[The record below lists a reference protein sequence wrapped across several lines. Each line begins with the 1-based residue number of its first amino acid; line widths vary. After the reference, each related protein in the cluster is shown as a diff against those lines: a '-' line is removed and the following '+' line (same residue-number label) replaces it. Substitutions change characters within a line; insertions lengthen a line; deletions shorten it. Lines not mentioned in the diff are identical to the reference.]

1 MSEPLA
7 PVGRI
12 SAASSD
18 IMHRTLD
25 SVGRISAASSDMM
38 APGES
43 SVLVFGGTSDARFIC
58 QILDEQRIAYTLSV
72 ATAVG
77 ESLAGDIGGQIR
89 VGRIDRDEITD
100 WLQRHAVRWV
110 IDASH
115 PYAELLSRNI
125 TAACETVGVTL
136 SRYQRRSELND
147 LEHPLLHKV
156 ASLPAACAVAQEYG
170 PRVLLTT
177 GSKELAAWQ
186 QGMPGKTLLARVLP
200 TSEVIAECEALG
212 LGVDNIIALRG
223 PFSAEFN
230 AAIYAFCS
238 PDVVI
243 TKESGAEGGY
253 LDKVNP
259 ALERGIPCVVVVRPQ
274 PLVTGPELLQSR
286 EDVSR
291 RVTRWLQE
299 RKA

>member
-1 MSEPLA
+1 MSELLT

-12 SAASSD
+12 SEASSD
-18 IMHRTLD
+18 TM
-25 SVGRISAASSDMM
+25 SSG
-38 APGES
+38 A
-43 SVLVFGGTSDARFIC
+43 VLVFGGTSDARFIC
-58 QILDEQRIAYTLSV
+58 QILDEHRISYTLSV

-77 ESLAGDIGGQIR
+77 ETLAGKIGGQIR
-89 VGRIDRDEITD
+89 VGRIDSAEIAD
-100 WLQRHAVRWV
+100 FLVSHAVRWV

-125 TAACETVGVTL
+125 TQACEIAGVTL
-136 SRYQRRSELND
+136 SRYQRRSELHD

-156 ASLPAACAVAQEYG
+156 ANLQAACTVAQKFG

-177 GSKELAAWQ
+177 GSKELAAYQ
-186 QGMPGKTLLARVLP
+186 QGLPGKTLLARVLP
-200 TSEVIAECEALG
+200 TSEVMAECEALG

-230 AAIYAFCS
+230 AATYDFCS

-259 ALERGIPCVVVVRPQ
+259 ALARGIPCVVVTRPQ
-274 PLVTGPELLQSR
+274 PLVSGPELLESR

-299 RKA
+299 RK

>member
-1 MSEPLA
+1 MSELLA

-12 SAASSD
+12 SEAMSS
-18 IMHRTLD
+18 
-25 SVGRISAASSDMM
+25 GA
-38 APGES
+38 
-43 SVLVFGGTSDARFIC
+43 VLVFGGTSDARFIC
-58 QILDEQRIAYTLSV
+58 QILDEHRISYTLSV

-77 ESLAGDIGGQIR
+77 EALAGKIGGQIR
-89 VGRIDRDEITD
+89 VGRIDTDGIAD
-100 WLQRHAVRWV
+100 WLVSNAVNWV

-115 PYAELLSRNI
+115 PYAESLSQNI
-125 TAACETVGVTL
+125 SRACEAVGVTL
-136 SRYQRRSELND
+136 SRYQRRSELHD

-156 ASLPAACAVAQEYG
+156 ANLQAACTVAQKFG

-177 GSKELAAWQ
+177 GSKELAAYQ
-186 QGMPGKTLLARVLP
+186 QGLPGKTLLARVLP
-200 TSEVIAECEALG
+200 TSEVMAECEALG

-230 AAIYAFCS
+230 AATYDFCS

-259 ALERGIPCVVVVRPQ
+259 ALARGIPCVVVTRPQ
-274 PLVTGPELLQSR
+274 PLVSGPELLESR

-299 RKA
+299 RK

>member
-1 MSEPLA
+1 MSSGA
-7 PVGRI
+7 
-12 SAASSD
+12 
-18 IMHRTLD
+18 
-25 SVGRISAASSDMM
+25 
-38 APGES
+38 
-43 SVLVFGGTSDARFIC
+43 VLVFGGTSDARFIC
-58 QILDEQRIAYTLSV
+58 QILDEHRISYTLSV

-77 ESLAGDIGGQIR
+77 ESLAGKIGGQIR
-89 VGRIDRDEITD
+89 VGRIDSAEIAD
-100 WLQRHAVRWV
+100 LLVSQAVRWV

-125 TAACETVGVTL
+125 TQACEIAGVAL
-136 SRYQRRSELND
+136 SRYQRRSELHD

-156 ASLPAACAVAQEYG
+156 ANLQAACTVAQKFG
-170 PRVLLTT
+170 SRVLLTT
-177 GSKELAAWQ
+177 GSKELAAYQ
-186 QGMPGKTLLARVLP
+186 QGLPGKTLLARVLP
-200 TSEVIAECEALG
+200 TSEVMAECEALG

-230 AAIYAFCS
+230 AATYDFCS

-259 ALERGIPCVVVVRPQ
+259 ALARGIPCVVVTRPQ
-274 PLVTGPELLQSR
+274 PLVSGPELLESR

-299 RKA
+299 RK

>member
-1 MSEPLA
+1 MSSGA
-7 PVGRI
+7 I
-12 SAASSD
+12 
-18 IMHRTLD
+18 
-25 SVGRISAASSDMM
+25 
-38 APGES
+38 
-43 SVLVFGGTSDARFIC
+43 LVFGGTSDARFIC
-58 QILDEQRIAYTLSV
+58 QILDEHRISYTLSV

-77 ESLAGDIGGQIR
+77 EALAGKIGGQIR
-89 VGRIDRDEITD
+89 VGRIDTDGIAD
-100 WLQRHAVRWV
+100 WLVSNAVNWV

-115 PYAELLSRNI
+115 PYAELLSQNI
-125 TAACETVGVTL
+125 SRACEVVGVTL
-136 SRYQRRSELND
+136 SRYQRRSELHD

-156 ASLPAACAVAQEYG
+156 ANLQAACTVAQKFG

-177 GSKELAAWQ
+177 GSKELAAYQ
-186 QGMPGKTLLARVLP
+186 QGLPGKTLLARVLP
-200 TSEVIAECEALG
+200 TSEVIAECEVLG

-230 AAIYAFCS
+230 AATYDFCS

-259 ALERGIPCVVVVRPQ
+259 ALARGIPCVVVTRPQ
-274 PLVTGPELLQSR
+274 PLVSGPELLESR

-299 RKA
+299 RK

>member
-1 MSEPLA
+1 MSSGA
-7 PVGRI
+7 I
-12 SAASSD
+12 
-18 IMHRTLD
+18 
-25 SVGRISAASSDMM
+25 
-38 APGES
+38 
-43 SVLVFGGTSDARFIC
+43 LVFGGTSDARFIC
-58 QILDEQRIAYTLSV
+58 QILDEHRISYTLSV

-77 ESLAGDIGGQIR
+77 EALAGKIGGQIR
-89 VGRIDRDEITD
+89 VGRIDTDGIAD
-100 WLQRHAVRWV
+100 WLVSNAVNWV

-115 PYAELLSRNI
+115 PYAELLSQNI
-125 TAACETVGVTL
+125 SRACEAVGVTL
-136 SRYQRRSELND
+136 SRYQRRSELHD

-156 ASLPAACAVAQEYG
+156 ANLQAACTVAQKFG

-177 GSKELAAWQ
+177 GSKELAAYQ
-186 QGMPGKTLLARVLP
+186 QGLPGKTLLARVLP
-200 TSEVIAECEALG
+200 TSEVIAECEVLG

-230 AAIYAFCS
+230 AATYDFCS

-259 ALERGIPCVVVVRPQ
+259 ALARGIPCVVVTRPQ
-274 PLVTGPELLQSR
+274 PLVSGPELLESR

-299 RKA
+299 RK

>member
-1 MSEPLA
+1 MSETP
-7 PVGRI
+7 
-12 SAASSD
+12 
-18 IMHRTLD
+18 
-25 SVGRISAASSDMM
+25 
-38 APGES
+38 
-43 SVLVFGGTSDARFIC
+43 VLVFGGTSDARFIC
-58 QILDEQRIAYTLSV
+58 QILDEHRISYTLSV

-77 ESLAGDIGGQIR
+77 ESLAGNIGGQIR
-89 VGRIDRDEITD
+89 VGRIDTDGIAD
-100 WLQRHAVRWV
+100 WLVSNAVNWV

-115 PYAELLSRNI
+115 PYAELLSQNI
-125 TAACETVGVTL
+125 TRACEIVGVTL

-156 ASLPAACAVAQEYG
+156 ASLQAACAVAQTFG

-177 GSKELAAWQ
+177 GSKELAAYQ
-186 QGMPGKTLLARVLP
+186 QDLPGKTLLARVLP

-230 AAIYAFCS
+230 AATYDFCA

-253 LDKVNP
+253 LDKVTP
-259 ALERGIPCVVVVRPQ
+259 ALARNIPCVVVTRPQ
-274 PLVTGPELLQSR
+274 PQVFGPELLESR

-299 RKA
+299 RKS

>member
-1 MSEPLA
+1 MSSGA
-7 PVGRI
+7 
-12 SAASSD
+12 
-18 IMHRTLD
+18 
-25 SVGRISAASSDMM
+25 
-38 APGES
+38 
-43 SVLVFGGTSDARFIC
+43 VLVFGGTSDARFIC
-58 QILDEQRIAYTLSV
+58 QILDEHRILYTLSV

-77 ESLAGDIGGQIR
+77 EALAGKIGGQIR
-89 VGRIDRDEITD
+89 IGRIDSAEIAD
-100 WLQRHAVRWV
+100 FLVSHAVRWV

-125 TAACETVGVTL
+125 TQACEIAGVTL
-136 SRYQRRSELND
+136 SRYQRRSELHD

-156 ASLPAACAVAQEYG
+156 ANLQAACTVAQKFG

-177 GSKELAAWQ
+177 GSKELAAYQ
-186 QGMPGKTLLARVLP
+186 QGLPGKTLLARVLP
-200 TSEVIAECEALG
+200 TSEVMAECEALG

-230 AAIYAFCS
+230 AATYDFCS

-259 ALERGIPCVVVVRPQ
+259 ALVRGIPCVVVTRPQ
-274 PLVTGPELLQSR
+274 PLVSGPELLESR

-299 RKA
+299 RK

>member
-1 MSEPLA
+1 MS
-7 PVGRI
+7 
-12 SAASSD
+12 
-18 IMHRTLD
+18 D
-25 SVGRISAASSDMM
+25 SQ
-38 APGES
+38 
-43 SVLVFGGTSDARFIC
+43 VLVFGGTSDARFIC
-58 QILDEQRIAYTLSV
+58 QILDEHSIAYTLSV

-77 ESLAGDIGGQIR
+77 ESLAGNIGGQIR
-89 VGRIDRDEITD
+89 VGRIDADEITD
-100 WLQRHAVRWV
+100 WLVTHAVRWV

-115 PYAELLSRNI
+115 PYAELLSANI
-125 TAACETVGVTL
+125 SSACQSVGVTL

-156 ASLPAACAVAQEYG
+156 PSLQAACAVAQNYG

-177 GSKELAAWQ
+177 GSKELAAYQ
-186 QGMPGKTLLARVLP
+186 QGLPGKMLLARVLP
-200 TSEVIAECEALG
+200 TQEVIAECEALG

-230 AAIYAFCS
+230 AAMYVFCS

-259 ALERGIPCVVVVRPQ
+259 ALAQGIPCVVVTRPQ
-274 PLVTGPELLQSR
+274 PRVSGPELLASR

-299 RKA
+299 RT

>member
-1 MSEPLA
+1 MSETP
-7 PVGRI
+7 
-12 SAASSD
+12 
-18 IMHRTLD
+18 
-25 SVGRISAASSDMM
+25 
-38 APGES
+38 
-43 SVLVFGGTSDARFIC
+43 VLVFGGTSDARFIC
-58 QILDEQRIAYTLSV
+58 QILDELRISYTLSV

-77 ESLAGDIGGQIR
+77 ASLAGDIGGKIR
-89 VGRIDRDEITD
+89 VGRIDTDGIAD
-100 WLQRHAVRWV
+100 WLVSNAVNWV

-115 PYAELLSRNI
+115 PYAELLSQNI
-125 TAACETVGVTL
+125 TRACEIVGVTL

-156 ASLPAACAVAQEYG
+156 ASLQAACAVAQTFG

-177 GSKELAAWQ
+177 GSKELAAYQ
-186 QGMPGKTLLARVLP
+186 QALPGKTLLARVLP

-230 AAIYAFCS
+230 AATYDFCA

-259 ALERGIPCVVVVRPQ
+259 ALARGIPCVVVTRPQ
-274 PLVTGPELLQSR
+274 PQVFGPELLESR
-286 EDVSR
+286 DDVSC

-299 RKA
+299 RKS

>member
-1 MSEPLA
+1 MSELLA

-12 SAASSD
+12 SEVSSD
-18 IMHRTLD
+18 TM
-25 SVGRISAASSDMM
+25 SSG
-38 APGES
+38 AI
-43 SVLVFGGTSDARFIC
+43 LVFGGTSDARFIC
-58 QILDEQRIAYTLSV
+58 QILDEHRISYTLSV

-77 ESLAGDIGGQIR
+77 EALAGKIGGQIR
-89 VGRIDRDEITD
+89 VGRIDTDGIAD
-100 WLQRHAVRWV
+100 WLVSNAVNWV

-115 PYAELLSRNI
+115 PYAELLSQNI
-125 TAACETVGVTL
+125 SRACEAVGVTL
-136 SRYQRRSELND
+136 SRYQRRSELHD

-156 ASLPAACAVAQEYG
+156 ANLQAACTVAQKFG

-177 GSKELAAWQ
+177 GSKELAAYQ
-186 QGMPGKTLLARVLP
+186 QGLPGKTLLARVLP
-200 TSEVIAECEALG
+200 TSEVIAECEVLG

-230 AAIYAFCS
+230 AATYDFCS

-259 ALERGIPCVVVVRPQ
+259 ALARGIPCVVVTRPQ
-274 PLVTGPELLQSR
+274 PLVSGPELLESR

-299 RKA
+299 RK

>member
-1 MSEPLA
+1 MMT
-7 PVGRI
+7 
-12 SAASSD
+12 SA
-18 IMHRTLD
+18 
-25 SVGRISAASSDMM
+25 
-38 APGES
+38 ES

-58 QILDEQRIAYTLSV
+58 QILDDQRISYTLSV

-77 ESLAGDIGGQIR
+77 EALAGDIRGKIR
-89 VGRIDRDEITD
+89 VGRIDTDGIAD
-100 WLQRHAVRWV
+100 WLVSHGVNWV

-115 PYAELLSRNI
+115 PYAELLSQNI
-125 TAACETVGVTL
+125 TRACETVGVTL

-156 ASLPAACAVAQEYG
+156 ASLQEACAVASQFG

-177 GSKELAAWQ
+177 GSKELAAYQ
-186 QGMPGKTLLARVLP
+186 QGLPGKTLLARVLP

-212 LGVDNIIALRG
+212 LGVDNIIAMRG
-223 PFSAEFN
+223 PFTAQFN
-230 AAIYAFCS
+230 AATYEFCS

-259 ALERGIPCVVVVRPQ
+259 ALERGIPCVVVTRPQ
-274 PLVTGPELLQSR
+274 PQVFGPELLESR

-299 RKA
+299 RK

>member
-1 MSEPLA
+1 MNTP
-7 PVGRI
+7 GRI
-12 SAASSD
+12 NE
-18 IMHRTLD
+18 
-25 SVGRISAASSDMM
+25 ASSDMM
-38 APGES
+38 S
-43 SVLVFGGTSDARFIC
+43 SGAVLVFGGTSDARFIC
-58 QILDEQRIAYTLSV
+58 QILDEHRIAYTLSV

-77 ESLAGDIGGQIR
+77 ESLAGNIGGQIR
-89 VGRIDRDEITD
+89 VGRIDASEIAD
-100 WLQRHAVRWV
+100 WLVRHGVRWV

-115 PYAELLSRNI
+115 PYAELLSANI
-125 TAACETVGVTL
+125 GNACQSVGVTL

-156 ASLPAACAVAQEYG
+156 ANLQAACAVAQQFG

-177 GSKELAAWQ
+177 GSKELAAYQ
-186 QGMPGKTLLARVLP
+186 QGLPGKTLLARVLP
-200 TSEVIAECEALG
+200 TREAIAECEALG

-253 LDKVNP
+253 LDKVSP
-259 ALERGIPCVVVVRPQ
+259 ALMRGIPCIVVTRPQ
-274 PLVTGPELLQSR
+274 PRVSGPELLVSR

-291 RVTRWLQE
+291 RVARWLQE

>member
-1 MSEPLA
+1 MSD
-7 PVGRI
+7 VGRI
-12 SAASSD
+12 SEAP
-18 IMHRTLD
+18 
-25 SVGRISAASSDMM
+25 SDMM
-38 APGES
+38 APAES

-58 QILDEQRIAYTLSV
+58 QILDDQRISYTLSV

-77 ESLAGDIGGQIR
+77 EALAGDINGKIR
-89 VGRIDRDEITD
+89 VGRIDTDGIAD
-100 WLQRHAVRWV
+100 WLASHDVNWV

-115 PYAELLSRNI
+115 PYAELLSQNI
-125 TAACETVGVTL
+125 TRACETVGVTL

-156 ASLPAACAVAQEYG
+156 ASLQEACAVASQFG

-177 GSKELAAWQ
+177 GSKELAAYQ
-186 QGMPGKTLLARVLP
+186 QGLPGKTLLARVLP

-212 LGVDNIIALRG
+212 LGVDNIIAMRG
-223 PFSAEFN
+223 PFTAQFN
-230 AAIYAFCS
+230 AATYEFCS

-259 ALERGIPCVVVVRPQ
+259 ALERGIPCVVVTRPQ
-274 PLVTGPELLQSR
+274 PQVFGPELLQSR

-299 RKA
+299 RK

>member
-1 MSEPLA
+1 MSEMLSL
-7 PVGRI
+7 VGRN
-12 SAASSD
+12 SEATSD
-18 IMHRTLD
+18 VMKQ
-25 SVGRISAASSDMM
+25 
-38 APGES
+38 
-43 SVLVFGGTSDARFIC
+43 VLVFGGTSDARFIC
-58 QILDEQRIAYTLSV
+58 QILDEHRISYTLSV

-77 ESLAGDIGGQIR
+77 ESLAGNIGGQIR
-89 VGRIDRDEITD
+89 VGRIDSDEIAD
-100 WLQRHAVRWV
+100 WLVNHAVQWV

-115 PYAELLSRNI
+115 PYAELLSHNI
-125 TAACETVGVTL
+125 TRACETAGVTL

-156 ASLPAACAVAQEYG
+156 ASLQAACAVVQAFG

-177 GSKELAAWQ
+177 GSKELAAYQ
-186 QGMPGKTLLARVLP
+186 QGLPGKTLLVRVLP

-230 AAIYAFCS
+230 AATYDFCT

-253 LDKVNP
+253 LDKVTP
-259 ALERGIPCVVVVRPQ
+259 ALARNIPCVVVTRPQ
-274 PLVTGPELLQSR
+274 PQVFGPELLESR

-299 RKA
+299 RKS

>member
-1 MSEPLA
+1 MSELLA

-12 SAASSD
+12 SEVSSD
-18 IMHRTLD
+18 TM
-25 SVGRISAASSDMM
+25 SSG
-38 APGES
+38 A
-43 SVLVFGGTSDARFIC
+43 VLVFGGTSDARFIC
-58 QILDEQRIAYTLSV
+58 QILDEHRISYTLSV
-72 ATAVG
+72 ATEVG
-77 ESLAGDIGGQIR
+77 EALAGKIGGQIR
-89 VGRIDRDEITD
+89 VGRIDTDGIAD
-100 WLQRHAVRWV
+100 WLVSNAVNWV

-115 PYAELLSRNI
+115 PYAELLSQNI
-125 TAACETVGVTL
+125 SRACEAVGVTL
-136 SRYQRRSELND
+136 SRYQRRSELHD

-156 ASLPAACAVAQEYG
+156 ANLQAACTVAQKFG

-177 GSKELAAWQ
+177 GSKELAAYQ
-186 QGMPGKTLLARVLP
+186 QGLPGKTLLVRVLP
-200 TSEVIAECEALG
+200 TSEVIAECEVLG

-230 AAIYAFCS
+230 AATYDFCS

-259 ALERGIPCVVVVRPQ
+259 ALARGIPCVVVTRPQ
-274 PLVTGPELLQSR
+274 PLVSGPELLESR

-299 RKA
+299 RK

>member
-1 MSEPLA
+1 MSELLA

-12 SAASSD
+12 SEVSSD
-18 IMHRTLD
+18 TM
-25 SVGRISAASSDMM
+25 SSG
-38 APGES
+38 AI
-43 SVLVFGGTSDARFIC
+43 LVFGGTSDARFIC
-58 QILDEQRIAYTLSV
+58 QILDEHRISYTLSV

-77 ESLAGDIGGQIR
+77 EALAGKIGGQIR
-89 VGRIDRDEITD
+89 VGRIDTDGIAD
-100 WLQRHAVRWV
+100 WLVSNAVNWV

-115 PYAELLSRNI
+115 PYAELLSQNI
-125 TAACETVGVTL
+125 SRACEAVGVTL
-136 SRYQRRSELND
+136 SRYQRRSELHD

-156 ASLPAACAVAQEYG
+156 ANLQAACTVAQKFG

-177 GSKELAAWQ
+177 GSKELAAYQ
-186 QGMPGKTLLARVLP
+186 QGLPGKTLLARVLP
-200 TSEVIAECEALG
+200 TSEVIAECEVLG
-212 LGVDNIIALRG
+212 LRVDNIIALRG

-230 AAIYAFCS
+230 AATYDFCS

-259 ALERGIPCVVVVRPQ
+259 ALARGIPCVVVTRPQ
-274 PLVTGPELLQSR
+274 PLVSGPELLESR

-299 RKA
+299 RK

>member
-1 MSEPLA
+1 MSELLA

-12 SAASSD
+12 SEVSSD
-18 IMHRTLD
+18 TM
-25 SVGRISAASSDMM
+25 SSG
-38 APGES
+38 A
-43 SVLVFGGTSDARFIC
+43 VLVFGGTSDARFIC
-58 QILDEQRIAYTLSV
+58 QILDEHRISYTLSV

-77 ESLAGDIGGQIR
+77 EALAGKIGGQIR
-89 VGRIDRDEITD
+89 VGRIDTDGIAD
-100 WLQRHAVRWV
+100 WLVSNAVNWV

-115 PYAELLSRNI
+115 PYAELLSQNI
-125 TAACETVGVTL
+125 SRACEAVGVTL
-136 SRYQRRSELND
+136 SRYQRRSELHD

-156 ASLPAACAVAQEYG
+156 ANLQAACTVAQKFG

-177 GSKELAAWQ
+177 GSKELAAYQ
-186 QGMPGKTLLARVLP
+186 QGLPGKTLLARVLP
-200 TSEVIAECEALG
+200 TSEVMAECEALG

-230 AAIYAFCS
+230 AATYDFCS

-259 ALERGIPCVVVVRPQ
+259 ALARGIPCVVVTRPQ
-274 PLVTGPELLQSR
+274 PLVSGPELLESR

-299 RKA
+299 RK

>member
-1 MSEPLA
+1 MSE
-7 PVGRI
+7 
-12 SAASSD
+12 SQ
-18 IMHRTLD
+18 
-25 SVGRISAASSDMM
+25 
-38 APGES
+38 
-43 SVLVFGGTSDARFIC
+43 VLVFGGTSDARFIC
-58 QILDEQRIAYTLSV
+58 QILDEQRITYTLSV

-77 ESLAGDIGGQIR
+77 KELAGNISGKIR
-89 VGRIDRDEITD
+89 VGRIDADEIAD
-100 WLQRHAVRWV
+100 LLMSSAVRWV

-115 PYAELLSRNI
+115 PYAELLGRNI
-125 TAACETVGVTL
+125 HQACETVGVPL

-147 LEHPLLHKV
+147 LEHPQLHKV
-156 ASLPAACAVAQEYG
+156 ANLQAACSVALQYG

-186 QGMPGKTLLARVLP
+186 QGLPGKMLLARVLP

-212 LGVDNIIALRG
+212 LGVDNIFALRG

-230 AAIYAFCS
+230 DAIYAFCS

-253 LDKVNP
+253 LDKVTP
-259 ALERGIPCVVVVRPQ
+259 ALARGIPCIVVTRPQ
-274 PLVTGPELLQSR
+274 PRVSGAELLASR
-286 EDVSR
+286 DDVSR

-299 RKA
+299 RKE

>member
-1 MSEPLA
+1 MSEALP

-12 SAASSD
+12 SEAPSD
-18 IMHRTLD
+18 VNT
-25 SVGRISAASSDMM
+25 
-38 APGES
+38 P
-43 SVLVFGGTSDARFIC
+43 VLVFGGTSDARFIC
-58 QILDEQRIAYTLSV
+58 QILDEQRISYTLSV

-77 ESLAGDIGGQIR
+77 KSLAGNIAGEIR
-89 VGRIDRDEITD
+89 VGRIDASEIAD
-100 WLQRHAVRWV
+100 WLVTHAVRWV

-125 TAACETVGVTL
+125 SHACETVGVTL

-147 LEHPLLHKV
+147 LEHPLLRKV
-156 ASLPAACAVAQEYG
+156 ANLQEACAVAQEYG

-177 GSKELAAWQ
+177 GSKELAAYQ
-186 QGMPGKTLLARVLP
+186 KGLPDKFLLARVLP
-200 TSEVIAECEALG
+200 TCEVIAECEALG
-212 LGVDNIIALRG
+212 LGVDNIIAMRG

-230 AAIYAFCS
+230 AATYDFCS

-259 ALERGIPCVVVVRPQ
+259 ALERGIPCVVVTRPQ
-274 PLVTGPELLQSR
+274 PLVDGPELLQSR
-286 EDVSR
+286 EDVSH

-299 RKA
+299 RK

>member
-1 MSEPLA
+1 MSETLSL
-7 PVGRI
+7 VGRN
-12 SAASSD
+12 SEATSD
-18 IMHRTLD
+18 VMKQ
-25 SVGRISAASSDMM
+25 
-38 APGES
+38 
-43 SVLVFGGTSDARFIC
+43 VLVFGGTSDARFIC
-58 QILDEQRIAYTLSV
+58 QILDEHRISYTLSV

-77 ESLAGDIGGQIR
+77 ESLAGNIGGQIR
-89 VGRIDRDEITD
+89 VGRIDSDEIAD
-100 WLQRHAVRWV
+100 WLVNHAVQWV

-115 PYAELLSRNI
+115 PYAELLSHNI
-125 TAACETVGVTL
+125 TRACETAGVTL

-156 ASLPAACAVAQEYG
+156 ASLQAACAVAQAFG

-177 GSKELAAWQ
+177 GSKELAAYQ
-186 QGMPGKTLLARVLP
+186 QGLPGKTLLVRVLP

-223 PFSAEFN
+223 PFSVEFN
-230 AAIYAFCS
+230 AATYDFCA

-259 ALERGIPCVVVVRPQ
+259 ALARNIPCVVVARPQ
-274 PLVTGPELLQSR
+274 PLVCGPELLESR

-299 RKA
+299 RKS

>member
-1 MSEPLA
+1 MSETLSL
-7 PVGRI
+7 VGRN
-12 SAASSD
+12 SEATPD
-18 IMHRTLD
+18 VMKQ
-25 SVGRISAASSDMM
+25 
-38 APGES
+38 
-43 SVLVFGGTSDARFIC
+43 VLVFGGTSDARFIC
-58 QILDEQRIAYTLSV
+58 QILDEHRISYTLSV

-77 ESLAGDIGGQIR
+77 ESLAGNIGGQIR
-89 VGRIDRDEITD
+89 VGRIDSDEIAD
-100 WLQRHAVRWV
+100 WLVNHAVQWV

-115 PYAELLSRNI
+115 PYAELLSHNI
-125 TAACETVGVTL
+125 TRACETAGVTL

-156 ASLPAACAVAQEYG
+156 ASLQAACVVAQAFG

-177 GSKELAAWQ
+177 GSKELAAYQ
-186 QGMPGKTLLARVLP
+186 QGLPGKTLLVRVLP

-230 AAIYAFCS
+230 AATYDFCA
-238 PDVVI
+238 PDVVM

-253 LDKVNP
+253 LDKVTP
-259 ALERGIPCVVVVRPQ
+259 ALARNIPCVVVTRPQ
-274 PLVTGPELLQSR
+274 PLVSGSELLESR

-299 RKA
+299 RKS

>member
-1 MSEPLA
+1 MST
-7 PVGRI
+7 VGRI
-12 SAASSD
+12 SEP
-18 IMHRTLD
+18 
-25 SVGRISAASSDMM
+25 SSDMKN
-38 APGES
+38 PGA
-43 SVLVFGGTSDARFIC
+43 VLVFGGTSDARFIC
-58 QILDEQRIAYTLSV
+58 QILDEHRISYTLSV

-77 ESLAGDIGGQIR
+77 ESLAGNIGGQIR
-89 VGRIDRDEITD
+89 VGRIDADEIAD
-100 WLQRHAVRWV
+100 LLASQAMRWV

-115 PYAELLSRNI
+115 PYAEILSSNI
-125 TAACETVGVTL
+125 ASACKKMGVML

-147 LEHPLLHKV
+147 LDHPQLHKV
-156 ASLPAACAVAQEYG
+156 ANLQAACIVANQFG

-177 GSKELAAWQ
+177 GSKELAAYQ
-186 QGMPGKTLLARVLP
+186 QGLPDKTLLVRVLP
-200 TSEVIAECEALG
+200 TQEVIAECEALG

-230 AAIYAFCS
+230 AALYDFCQ

-259 ALERGIPCVVVVRPQ
+259 ALARGIPCVVVTRPQ
-274 PLVTGPELLQSR
+274 PLVFGPELLESR

-299 RKA
+299 RK